1 MKKIIN
7 EATEVENELIEGF
20 ILAESKRL
28 QRLNDAN
35 TLIRRN
41 LNPDKV
47 AVITGGGSGHEPA
60 HIGYVGFG
68 MLDAVVAGSI
78 FSSPTPTAI
87 FEAINAVKT
96 DRGVLCIVKNYT
108 GDIISFDMAIEK
120 ARSLGIKVDKVV
132 VDDDVATQDN
142 EIGRRGVAGTIFVH
156 KIAGAAAETGA
167 ELETVKEIAQKTI
180 DNVRSMG
187 MAISPCIIP
196 ASGVRSFELDES
208 EMEIGTGIHGEPGI
222 YREKLT
228 KADEIVK
235 EMLDRI
241 LNDLDYN
248 GKEVIVMINGM
259 GATPMMELF
268 IVNKFLNFYLKR
280 NGVKIYDTMI
290 GNFMTSIEMAG
301 FSLTLLRLD
310 EELKAYYNAA
320 ADTFAWKK

>member
-1 MKKIIN
+1 M
-7 EATEVENELIEGF
+7 
-20 ILAESKRL
+20 
-28 QRLNDAN
+28 
-35 TLIRRN
+35 
-41 LNPDKV
+41 
-47 AVITGGGSGHEPA
+47 
-60 HIGYVGFG
+60 
-68 MLDAVVAGSI
+68 
-78 FSSPTPTAI
+78 
-87 FEAINAVKT
+87 
-96 DRGVLCIVKNYT
+96 
-108 GDIISFDMAIEK
+108 
-120 ARSLGIKVDKVV
+120 
-132 VDDDVATQDN
+132 
-142 EIGRRGVAGTIFVH
+142 
-156 KIAGAAAETGA
+156 
-167 ELETVKEIAQKTI
+167 
-180 DNVRSMG
+180 
-187 MAISPCIIP
+187 
-196 ASGVRSFELDES
+196 RSFELEES

-268 IVNKFLNFYLKR
+268 IVNRFLNSYLKC

>member
-180 DNVRSMG
+180 NNVRSMG

-268 IVNKFLNFYLKR
+268 IVNRFLNSYLKR

>member
-156 KIAGAAAETGA
+156 KIAGAVAETGA
-167 ELETVKEIAQKTI
+167 ELETIKEIAQKTI
-180 DNVRSMG
+180 KNVRSMG

-196 ASGVRSFELDES
+196 ASGVRSFELEES